1 MYLLGIDVS
10 LCGGNSFITG
20 FRGDTK
26 KWIGNTEQNKNTQ
39 RKSCSLKNC
48 TALWML
54 GISLGQREDDDI
66 STFVSLGYDV
76 VVVQFGGY
84 LQNTLIWKTRALF
97 SALSLSY
104 SCSCSQCLFS
114 SVLCWKHSRHLVGGH
129 TNSHTAGKLSTLC
142 VAAMRKKLFSNI
154 RTKQLI
160 RRDCDSVVPLPLM
173 PSSTRNICKRFVCQT
188 GLFVCEFWHVYSLL
202 SGLCQFSPVEFITN
216 GRTVRRN
223 N

>member
-48 TALWML
+48 TALWMW
-54 GISLGQREDDDI
+54 GISLGQREGDVI

-76 VVVQFGGY
+76 VVVQFGGC

-97 SALSLSY
+97 SALSLS
-104 SCSCSQCLFS
+104 
-114 SVLCWKHSRHLVGGH
+114 
-129 TNSHTAGKLSTLC
+129 LS
-142 VAAMRKKLFSNI
+142 
-154 RTKQLI
+154 LI
-160 RRDCDSVVPLPLM
+160 HALALNV
-173 PSSTRNICKRFVCQT
+173 F
-188 GLFVCEFWHVYSLL
+188 SLL
-202 SGLCQFSPVEFITN
+202 FCVENTHDILLGAIQIHTQQGSFQHFVLLQWEKSSFRISEQNSWLDVIVIQLSLFPWCLRRPLETYANGLYVIRVCLCANFDMFILY
-216 GRTVRRN
+216 
-223 N
+223 